1 MLLKKWRKIK
11 LESKASYS
19 KLGVNVQNYTIIWKN
34 RNMLGKWPQS

>member
-19 KLGVNVQNYTIIWKN
+19 KLGVNVQNYTINWKKIEISLAN
-34 RNMLGKWPQS
+34 GH